1 MTHRLRPF
9 QKIYR
14 PDMDAIDLHSS
25 IPSNIGIKRGNLS
38 NEGVTRRVQKKM
50 RQKRVSPDEAGY
62 TLKQLDDPQYN
73 EYLEVG
79 EPPGETRRA
88 PKGTTV
94 RSVVMKNWEPVLDKK
109 GNKQYV
115 DVNIEGDPIIDYKID
130 HKIGHKS
137 FNTGFELG
145 LTPREL
151 RKRVHNKRSKKMP
164 VGSKKA
170 INLHDEEIM
179 ALELAAKRGDD
190 VMSGLSS
197 EVTKR
202 LMADSSIRGERITK
216 RGEVVIADRAMHALK
231 RIFVESSAI
240 FTFPPPPREWKINPD
255 LLPIKESDDD
265 LIITTI
271 PEESIV
277 YRKLDHDDKSQGDF
291 KAYYTFVEN
300 SCDLKP
306 EIITASKAREEDRP
320 LIFAVTSSKH
330 ATICIILDNILYS
343 IGYGY
348 EDEIAQKPSAHFTE
362 ILTGSLYSRDD
373 ILPSA
378 NHESSIAWIGFLGP
392 EICNRMR
399 TFVRSATGIVYKGRY
414 AVENKKRFS
423 YNITSVYHLILPPAI
438 TYSESAGSTFINSL
452 SSILNRSSVKTFTQ
466 QTIKDAKSLNCIE
479 WLKLIIGENLNC
491 NPISTFW
498 LSHPRHCKGV
508 TNTEWDQ
515 FVTALQSGNKSTIMG
530 VVKGIQ
536 TRLLKY
542 FGGKKHKTYKN
553 KNKRMKT
560 RKNKV

>member
-1 MTHRLRPF
+1 
-9 QKIYR
+9 
-14 PDMDAIDLHSS
+14 
-25 IPSNIGIKRGNLS
+25 
-38 NEGVTRRVQKKM
+38 M

-73 EYLEVG
+73 EYLDVG

-115 DVNIEGDPIIDYKID
+115 DVNIEGESIIDYKID

-151 RKRVHNKRSKKMP
+151 RKRAHNKRSTKMP

-190 VMSGLSS
+190 VMSGLSP

-202 LMADSSIRGERITK
+202 LMADNSIRGPRTTK
-216 RGEVVIADRAMHALK
+216 AGETVIADRAMHALK
-231 RIFVESSAI
+231 RLFVDSSVI
-240 FTFPPPPREWKINPD
+240 FTFPPPPREWKIKLHD
-255 LLPIKESDDD
+255 TIPIKESDED

-277 YRKLDHDDKSQGDF
+277 YNKLDDRDKTQGDF
-291 KAYYTFVEN
+291 KAYYTFDED

-306 EIITASKAREEDRP
+306 EIIIAASKAREEERP

-330 ATICIILDNILYS
+330 ATICIVLGNILYS

-348 EDEIAQKPSAHFTE
+348 EDEIAQKPSAHFME

-373 ILPSA
+373 ILPGP

-392 EICNRMR
+392 EMCNRLR
-399 TFVRSATGIVYKGRY
+399 SFVRSAIGIVYKGKY
-414 AVENKKRFS
+414 AVDGKKILN
-423 YNITSVYHLILPPAI
+423 YNITSVYHLILPPST

-452 SSILNRSSVKTFTQ
+452 SSIINRVSVKTFTQ
-466 QTIKDAKSLNCIE
+466 QTINGAKSLNCIE
-479 WLKLIIGENLNC
+479 WLKLIIGENLKC
-491 NPISTFW
+491 NPLSTLG
-498 LSHPRHCKGV
+498 LSHPGHCNGV

-515 FVTALQSGNKSTIMG
+515 FVTALQSGNKIRLRG
-530 VVKGIQ
+530 VVKSIQ